1 MAPTTSAA
9 PKVVIN
15 YIHGGPIDEEYNFK
29 WKRQRL
35 LQAAS
40 VREQVSSIRPRLSSK
55 SLRPINGILTFSSVD
70 SNRVLRQ
77 FHNSTQIQTI
87 ALVSVHNL
95 PSSRIYFHA
104 RIQGK
109 NITNLVDFIY

>member
-9 PKVVIN
+9 PRVVIN
-15 YIHGGPIDEEYNFK
+15 YIHGGPIDEEYNSK

-35 LQAAS
+35 LQVAS
-40 VREQVSSIRPRLSSK
+40 VREHVSSIRPGLSSK
-55 SLRPINGILTFSSVD
+55 SLRPINGILTFPPVD

-77 FHNSTQIQTI
+77 FHNSTQIQTK

-95 PSSRIYFHA
+95 PSSS
-104 RIQGK
+104 
-109 NITNLVDFIY
+109 NIFPCENPR